1 MAKKKKEPL
10 ALLCLSCD
18 STFLRNANGKDGRP
32 SCPVC
37 AEEIDLADSSAERV
51 DCSSCTRT
59 INLGKLRMKPVCP
72 FCEEKLDVTALL
84 SDEEKEDFGGKE
96 ECFEEDHEEE

>member
-1 MAKKKKEPL
+1 MSKRKKEPL

-18 STFLRNANGKDGRP
+18 STFLRNADGKDGRP

-37 AEEIDLADSSAERV
+37 AEEIDLEGSSAKRV

-59 INLGKLRMKPVCP
+59 INLGQLRVEPVCP

-84 SDEEKEDFGGKE
+84 SEK
-96 ECFEEDHEEE
+96 EEDHEEE